1 MLLIKC
7 TKCGLVRDPADHNDT
22 KCPVCTAN
30 TEIARLKQ
38 EHFSMSADLL
48 ETIATRSR
56 LDGLLTRAMLLL
68 KEEVTHTLCLMAPV
82 RGPES
87 TKIIPKSW
95 CVKEGDPDSELC
107 WWCRVRKYLEEAG
120 KPIAISDF
128 LKRRTPEE
136 LALIPP
142 LSAEQMMT
150 AIRRG
155 ERDYWISLHPTMPVP
170 PELEVPGSDLTTSFK
185 DSLGTALDLLQEWY
199 DHDGHGDNWDRGA
212 KGTDA
217 SRSSK
222 TVAFIYNTRK
232 DVLGTT
238 PGTVPKEK

>member
-1 MLLIKC
+1 VKC
-7 TKCGLVRDPADHNDT
+7 PGCAFYWDPAFGEEQN
-22 KCPVCTAN
+22 CPVCAGRA
-30 TEIARLKQ
+30 EIKRLKQ

-56 LDGLLTRAMLLL
+56 LDGLLTRSMLLL

-95 CVKEGDPDSELC
+95 CVREGDPDTELC

-170 PELEVPGSDLTTSFK
+170 PELELSEPDPATNFK
-185 DSLGTALDLLQEWY
+185 NALRAALDLLQEWY

-222 TVAFIYNTRK
+222 TVAFIYNTLK
-232 DVLGTT
+232 DVLGIT
-238 PGTVPKEK
+238 PGTIPKKA